1 MTFREKVNRRV
12 IDPETRD
19 RRITWVYMALALL
32 ALMHHVYVTVYFP
45 FPENG
50 AIPFRFA
57 WVILAGLTI
66 VLGRMWKD
74 WGSRILTALLL
85 IKILRIAIPTPEL
98 VRETQADFEN
108 CIYAFY
114 ICYGAGRV
122 FSRKDRETF
131 ISLFCALWT
140 LAMVVFSCI
149 GLYVVWTGE
158 TVVNLGGERPFYLHP
173 SENRLWPVYHPVEA
187 GILAAVSMAVSLAG
201 FFIIKRKVLRA
212 MYIPAASV
220 IFLLNVF
227 CASRTSYILMAAGIG
242 ALFSM
247 LIYELLHRW
256 KKQGKAFKFLRL
268 AVALA
273 AFAGLTMLLILVQMK
288 AIPAYNALRSRGIS
302 LFSAAL
308 AEGTGSAA
316 ELSTRAFVTGEGTD
330 GFLTG
335 RLAIWIH
342 VADSFEHF
350 PAYLLIGQGVYE
362 PMAHINSS
370 IRAGLALPYIY
381 HFHST
386 FIQTLWESG
395 IPGFLLFVSFFG
407 IFTVNA
413 VRLILNRSLP
423 LWQRLIPLPAL
434 LCWLADMV
442 DCSGYC
448 NWGKPP
454 MTLLYLFTGLTVV
467 LARAARETQQQTQR
481 STES

>member
-1 MTFREKVNRRV
+1 MTFREKVSRRV

-57 WVILAGLTI
+57 WVILAGVTI

-85 IKILRIAIPTPEL
+85 IKILRIAIPAPEL

-149 GLYVVWTGE
+149 GLYVVFSGNP
-158 TVVNLGGERPFYLHP
+158 VPNLGDRPFEINIY
-173 SENRLWPVYHPVEA
+173 ENRLWPVYHPVEA
-187 GILAAVSMAVSLAG
+187 GTMAALSLAVALAG
-201 FFIIKRKVLRA
+201 FFITKRKALRA
-212 MYIPAASV
+212 LYIPAAVV
-220 IFLLNVF
+220 IFLLNIF
-227 CASRTSYILMAAGIG
+227 CISRTSYILTAMGIG
-242 ALFSM
+242 APVAM
-247 LIYELLHRW
+247 LLYELMARRGR
-256 KKQGKAFKFLRL
+256 QGKTFTLLRTAAAF
-268 AVALA
+268 A
-273 AFAGLTMLLILVQMK
+273 AFAGVAALALLLQMK
-288 AIPAYNALRSRGIS
+288 AVPAYNTLRSSGGLIS
-302 LFSAAL
+302 TAA
-308 AEGTGSAA
+308 AEGTQPAA
-316 ELSTRAFVTGEGTD
+316 VEIIPRAFVTEEGAD

-342 VADSFEHF
+342 CCSGISHMPIYALTG
-350 PAYLLIGQGVYE
+350 AGVYE
-362 PMAHINSS
+362 PMEHINTV
-370 IRAGLALPYIY
+370 IRAGLALQYIY

-407 IFTVNA
+407 IFAVNA
-413 VRLILNRSLP
+413 VRLILNRNLP